1 MKITACCH
9 PLLEPLLP
17 RPVPAAH
24 ALPDWLGEMPAQV
37 DAATLGG
44 AAVRTLKHCPPVI
57 DAMRLGVLILCPTD
71 ITVRGGEVSW
81 DWDPPILT
89 DADISRAP
97 IGVHMTE
104 QAEGSPYA
112 GQQLVLKFMN
122 FWTLETPPGWSLL
135 FMHPQGYPDLPFI
148 TLSGVV
154 DCDTYKDGYVHF
166 PVLLKLGFE
175 GVIARGTPV
184 AQAVPVQKEMALD
197 IAVMSPAQIAD
208 NRAVQ
213 GDLAREPGHYR
224 KVFRR

>member
-1 MKITACCH
+1 MEITARCH

-17 RPVPAAH
+17 RPVRAAQ

-44 AAVRTLKHCPPVI
+44 AAVRTLKHCPPMI

-81 DWDPPILT
+81 DWDPPILP
-89 DADISRAP
+89 DANISRAP
-97 IGVHMTE
+97 IGVHVPE

-112 GQQLVLKFMN
+112 GQQLVVKFMN

-135 FMHPQGYPDLPFI
+135 FMHPQGYPDLPFT
-148 TLSGVV
+148 TLGGVV

-166 PVLLKLGFE
+166 PALLKPGFE
-175 GVIARGTPV
+175 GVIPKGTPV
-184 AQAVPVQKEMALD
+184 AQAVPVQKETALD
-197 IAVMSPAQIAD
+197 ITVMSPAQVAD

-213 GDLAREPGHYR
+213 DDLSRAPGQYR

>member
-1 MKITACCH
+1 MKITARCH

-17 RPVPAAH
+17 RPVPASQR
-24 ALPDWLGEMPAQV
+24 LPGWLGEMPAEV

-44 AAVRTLKHCPPVI
+44 AAVRTLKHCPPII

-71 ITVRGGEVSW
+71 ISVRAGEVSW
-81 DWDPPILT
+81 DWEPPILT

-97 IGVHMTE
+97 IGVHVPE

-112 GQQLVLKFMN
+112 AQELVLKFMN

-135 FMHPQGYPDLPFI
+135 FMHPQGYPDLPFT
-148 TLSGVV
+148 TLGGVV

-166 PVLLKLGFE
+166 PALLKPGFE
-175 GVIARGTPV
+175 GVIAKGTPV
-184 AQAVPVQKEMALD
+184 AQAVPVQKETALE

-213 GDLAREPGHYR
+213 GDLARALGHYR
-224 KVFRR
+224 KVYRR

>member
-1 MKITACCH
+1 MEITARCH

-17 RPVPAAH
+17 RPVRAAQ

-44 AAVRTLKHCPPVI
+44 AAVRTLKHCPPMI

-71 ITVRGGEVSW
+71 ITVRRGEVSW
-81 DWDPPILT
+81 DWDPPILP
-89 DADISRAP
+89 DANISRAP
-97 IGVHMTE
+97 IGVHVPE

-112 GQQLVLKFMN
+112 GQQLVVKFMN

-135 FMHPQGYPDLPFI
+135 FMHPQGYPDLPFT
-148 TLSGVV
+148 TLGGVV

-166 PVLLKLGFE
+166 PALLKPGFE
-175 GVIARGTPV
+175 GVIPKGTPV
-184 AQAVPVQKEMALD
+184 AQAVPVQKETALD
-197 IAVMSPAQIAD
+197 ITVMSPAQVAD

-213 GDLAREPGHYR
+213 DDLSRAPGQYR

>member
-1 MKITACCH
+1 MEITARCH

-17 RPVPAAH
+17 RPVRAAQ
-24 ALPDWLGEMPAQV
+24 ALPDWLGKMPAQV

-44 AAVRTLKHCPPVI
+44 AAVRTLKHCPPMI

-81 DWDPPILT
+81 DWDPPILP
-89 DADISRAP
+89 DANISRAP
-97 IGVHMTE
+97 IGVHVPE

-112 GQQLVLKFMN
+112 GQQLVVKFMN

-135 FMHPQGYPDLPFI
+135 FMHPQGYPDLPFT
-148 TLSGVV
+148 TLGGVV

-166 PVLLKLGFE
+166 PALLKPGFE
-175 GVIARGTPV
+175 GVIPKGTPV
-184 AQAVPVQKEMALD
+184 AQAVPVQKETALD
-197 IAVMSPAQIAD
+197 ITVMSPAQVAD

-213 GDLAREPGHYR
+213 DDLSRAPGQYR
-224 KVFRR
+224 KAFRR